1 MTDLS
6 STLFDL
12 VVVGGG
18 INGAGIA
25 RDAAGRGLKVL
36 LVERE
41 DLAQHTS
48 SASTKLIH
56 GGLRYLENFEFSL
69 VRKALAERETLL
81 NAAPHITWPL
91 RFVMPHDDAIRSR
104 WLVRAGLFFYD
115 HLARRDRLPASE
127 MLDLSKHPAGSAL
140 QAQWQHAFEY
150 SDAWVD
156 DARLVVLN
164 CVDAAERG
172 ATVLTRTACTRALRG
187 EDGWQIGLRDDAGI
201 ETTLHARALI
211 NATGPWVASFLRDTG
226 QRPRHRVRLVRGS
239 HIVVPRLFAHDKAY
253 LFQNPDRRIVFAI
266 PYERDFTL
274 IGTTETTHATEA
286 SAVHISAEETD
297 YLCATASRFFR
308 EPVTPEQV
316 RWSFSGLRPL
326 LDDEHAAL
334 SRNTRDYLL
343 ELDGEDAPLLSVFGG
358 KITTYRKLA
367 EEAVGRIQ
375 NLLGHHAPDWTA
387 RAPLPGGDMADAD
400 FARFRNSLSQQ
411 HRSMPEALIDRL
423 AHAYGTRCRHILG
436 GAAGSAAL
444 GEEIL
449 PGLFEREVDY
459 LIAHEWARTATDILW
474 RRSKLGLHLQ
484 ANATQLLDAW
494 LEARALNPR
503 S

>member
-1 MTDLS
+1 MAQDK
-6 STLFDL
+6 TLFDL
-12 VVVGGG
+12 VIVGGG

-69 VRKALAERETLL
+69 VRKALAEREVLL
-81 NAAPHITWPL
+81 NAAPHITRPL

-104 WLVRAGLFFYD
+104 WLVRAGLFLYD
-115 HLARRDRLPASE
+115 HLARRDCLPASE
-127 MLDLSKHPAGSAL
+127 MLDLSRHPAGTVL
-140 QAQWQHAFEY
+140 QPQWRHAFEY

-164 CVDAAERG
+164 CIDAAERG
-172 ATVLTRTACTRALRG
+172 ATILTRTACTQAMRD
-187 EDGWQIGLRDDAGI
+187 EDGWQLVLRDSTGG
-201 ETTLHARALI
+201 ETTVHARALV
-211 NATGPWVASFLRDTG
+211 NATGPWVASFLQETG
-226 QRPRHRVRLVRGS
+226 LRTRHRVRLVRGS

-253 LFQNPDRRIVFAI
+253 MFQNPDRRIVFAI

-274 IGTTETTHATEA
+274 IGTTENMHETRA
-286 SAVHISAEETD
+286 SAVHISADETT

-308 EPVTPEQV
+308 EPVGPDEV
-316 RWSFSGLRPL
+316 VWSYSGLRPL

-343 ELDGEDAPLLSVFGG
+343 ELDAEDAPLLSVFGG

-367 EEAVGRIQ
+367 QEAVSRIQ
-375 NLLGHHAPDWTA
+375 GLLGHHAPDWTA
-387 RAPLPGGDMADAD
+387 HAPLPGGDMPDAH
-400 FARFRNSLSQQ
+400 FAGFASTLSQEYPG
-411 HRSMPEALIDRL
+411 MPAALLDRL
-423 AHAYGTRCRHILG
+423 TKAYGTRCRDILG
-436 GAAGSAAL
+436 DAASIAELGA
-444 GEEIL
+444 EVL
-449 PGLFEREVDY
+449 PGLFEHELYY
-459 LIAHEWARTATDILW
+459 LIAHEWARSAEDILW
-474 RRSKLGLHLQ
+474 RRSKLGLHLPADAPQ
-484 ANATQLLDAW
+484 ALSAW
-494 LEARALNPR
+494 LAQQAPGPA

>member
-1 MTDLS
+1 MDTGTPFYDL
-6 STLFDL
+6 LI
-12 VVVGGG
+12 VGGG

-56 GGLRYLENFEFSL
+56 GGLRYLENFEFKL

-81 NAAPHITWPL
+81 NAAPHITRPL

-104 WLVRAGLFFYD
+104 WLVRAGLFLYD
-115 HLARRDRLPASE
+115 HLARRDHLPGSAV
-127 MLDLSKHPAGSAL
+127 LDLSRHPTGAVL
-140 QAQWQHAFEY
+140 QPQWKLAFEY

-164 CVDAAERG
+164 CMDAAERG
-172 ATVLTRTACTRALRG
+172 ATILTRTACTSAQRD
-187 EDGWQIGLRDDAGI
+187 EDGWLVGLQDSTG
-201 ETTLHARALI
+201 EQTTVQARALI
-211 NATGPWVASFLRDTG
+211 NATGPWVASFLRDAG
-226 QRPRHRVRLVRGS
+226 QRTRHRVRLVRGS
-239 HIVVPRLFAHDKAY
+239 HIVVPRLFTHDSAY

-274 IGTTETTHATEA
+274 IGTTETEHESEA
-286 SAVHISAEETD
+286 AAVAISGDETA

-308 EPVTPEQV
+308 QSVTPDMV
-316 RWSFSGLRPL
+316 RWTYSGLRPL

-367 EEAVGRIQ
+367 EEAVGRVQ
-375 NLLGHHAPDWTA
+375 TLLGHDAPTWTA
-387 RAPLPGGDMADAD
+387 RAPLPGGDMPNAD
-400 FARFRNSLSQQ
+400 FAAFVSALYSRYPA
-411 HRSMPEALIDRL
+411 MPKEFLRRL
-423 AHAYGTRCRHILG
+423 AGAYGTRCSDILG
-436 GAAGSAAL
+436 EARDTSGL
-444 GEEIL
+444 GEEVL
-449 PGLFEREVDY
+449 PGLFEREVNY
-459 LIAHEWARTATDILW
+459 LIEHEWARSAEDILW
-474 RRSKLGLHLQ
+474 RRSKLGLHL
-484 ANATQLLDAW
+484 APDAAARLDAW
-494 LEARALNPR
+494 LLRRRN
-503 S
+503 

>member
-1 MTDLS
+1 MTRDK
-6 STLFDL
+6 TPFDL

-69 VRKALAERETLL
+69 VRKALTERETLL
-81 NAAPHITWPL
+81 SAAPHITWPL

-104 WLVRAGLFFYD
+104 WLVRAGLFLYD

-127 MLDLSKHPAGSAL
+127 MLDLSRHTAGAVL
-140 QAQWQHAFEY
+140 QPQWQHAFEY

-164 CVDAAERG
+164 CIDAAERG
-172 ATVLTRTACTRALRG
+172 ATILTRTACTQALRD
-187 EDGWQIGLRDDAGI
+187 EDGWQLGLRDSAGGK
-201 ETTLHARALI
+201 TTVHARALI
-211 NATGPWVASFLRDTG
+211 NATGPWVASFLHDAG
-226 QRPRHRVRLVRGS
+226 QRTRHRVRLVRGS

-253 LFQNPDRRIVFAI
+253 MFQNPDRRIVFAI
-266 PYERDFTL
+266 PYEHDFTL
-274 IGTTETTHATEA
+274 IGTTENTHEAQA
-286 SAVHISAEETD
+286 SAVHISTDETA
-297 YLCATASRFFR
+297 YLCATVSRFFR
-308 EPVTPEQV
+308 EAVTPDKV
-316 RWSFSGLRPL
+316 VWSYSGLRPL

-367 EEAVGRIQ
+367 EEAVNRIQ

-387 RAPLPGGDMADAD
+387 YAPLPGGDMPGAD
-400 FARFRNSLSQQ
+400 FTRFRSTLSQIYPG
-411 HRSMPEALIDRL
+411 MPAALLERL
-423 AHAYGTRCRHILG
+423 AHAYGTRCRDILG
-436 GAAGSAAL
+436 DAADTSGLGA
-444 GEEIL
+444 EIL
-449 PGLFEREVDY
+449 PGLFERELYY
-459 LIAHEWARTATDILW
+459 LVAHEWARSAEDILW
-474 RRSKLGLHLQ
+474 RRSKLGLHLPADAAQ
-484 ANATQLLDAW
+484 VLNAW
-494 LEARALNPR
+494 LAQQAP
-503 S
+503 SPAH